1 MRHLYLPLLVL
12 TMFISAPLYAQPLDN
27 LLATAIQDYQFQDF
41 DEAETKFRS
50 VIERAP
56 GNLSAHY
63 YLGVILTQKGKFS
76 EAVKHLEQVANA
88 SVAVEGIDEALI
100 QAYQG
105 ANQFKKSLALNKKLY
120 ESNPENDAYAFQ
132 YASNLQ
138 KTGASGQAKEIYN
151 QLINKRG
158 SYTSLA
164 HYQMGEML
172 YNEKSYAAAVQE
184 FEAIDPESPYGD
196 AGKAYIK
203 ALKPL
208 TRPLSAYLS
217 AEYFYNDNVN
227 AGGAQLTGTTTTGKI
242 GSQGSTLIAAVN
254 SRQFEISNHFKFKL
268 GYLFYGILHTQNA
281 AKENDFIGHF
291 INPEISFHPNQN
303 MDFKLK
309 GDFQLYNYNHQKLA
323 DNYGATFTATRYL
336 ESQQGS
342 AKLHAAYL
350 KKNYTTTYSSS
361 DANGV
366 VTTQSL
372 AYLDANTWSFGAG
385 GTYSGKEW
393 PANLTLDY
401 TFTNE
406 KTTNNTVQAKESSY
420 NDHAIRADVTLPM
433 PGSLSRISLLGDI
446 SYSKKTY
453 DSISITTPRE
463 AYTDVA
469 SGTKVDVNMTV
480 WGVKLQSQ
488 LWDEFGVTGSVG
500 YEQTKS
506 SSNTSSLTYKSKK
519 YYGQLSASY

>member
-1 MRHLYLPLLVL
+1 MRHLYLTLLVL
-12 TMFISAPLYAQPLDN
+12 TMFISTPLYAQSLDN

-63 YLGVILTQKGKFS
+63 YLGVMLTQKGKFS

-105 ANQFKKSLALNKKLY
+105 ANQFKKSLALNKKLH

-138 KTGASGQAKEIYN
+138 KTGANGQAKEIYN
-151 QLINKRG
+151 QLISKGG
-158 SYTSLA
+158 SYAGPA

-172 YNEKSYAAAVQE
+172 YNEKSYIAAVKE
-184 FEAIDPESPYGD
+184 FEAIDPDSAYGD
-196 AGKAYIK
+196 AGKAYVK
-203 ALKPL
+203 ALQPL
-208 TRPLSAYLS
+208 TRPLSAYVS

-227 AGGAQLTGTTTTGKI
+227 AGGAQLTGTATAGKI
-242 GSQGSTLIAAVN
+242 GSQGLTLIGVVN
-254 SRQFEISNHFKFKL
+254 TRPFEISSQFKFKL
-268 GYLFYGILHTQNA
+268 GYLYYGILHSQSNG

-291 INPEISFHPNQN
+291 INPEISFHPNQS

-309 GDFQLYNYNHQKLA
+309 GDIQFFNFGHQKLA

-342 AKLHAAYL
+342 ANLHAAYL
-350 KKNYTTTYSSS
+350 KKSYTTSFTS
-361 DANGV
+361 GG
-366 VTTQSL
+366 TTQSL
-372 AYLDANTWSFGAG
+372 AYLDANSWSFGAG

-393 PANLTLDY
+393 PASLTLDY
-401 TFTNE
+401 TFTDE
-406 KTTNNTVQAKESSY
+406 KTTNGSVKAKESNF
-420 NDHAIRADVTLPM
+420 NDHAIRADASLPM
-433 PGSLSRISLLGDI
+433 PGSLSTMSLLGNV
-446 SYSKKTY
+446 SYSKKSY
-453 DSISITTPRE
+453 DSITAPRQ

-469 SGTKVDVNMTV
+469 SGTKVDVDMTV
-480 WGVKLQSQ
+480 WGLKLQTQ
-488 LWDEFGVTGSVG
+488 LWDEFGLTGSLG
-500 YEQTKS
+500 FEQTKS
-506 SSNTSSLTYKSKK
+506 SSNTSSLSYKSKK
-519 YYGQLSASY
+519 YYGQISGSY